1 MKIHEMKNSMITERA
16 RLKMS
21 QAEFSKII
29 GIAPATISR
38 IENGVTVDFKCK
50 EIVERYFYKD
60 ALSEINL
67 ISAEVGIKLRE
78 KRKEMGLTQHQL
90 SKILGGDNMRISC
103 WERGQYID
111 MDAYEIINNFLNEN
125 KPQPQT
131 EISMPAKTKAMI
143 LAEMDKLTE
152 QLQLLEI
159 EQIEQ
164 TNKLYTIVI
173 NPDLREFISQQCGKY
188 LTNENIQMTVNT
200 IIQIVKEK

>member
-1 MKIHEMKNSMITERA
+1 MKTYEMKNRMIAERA

-29 GIAPATISR
+29 GISAATISR
-38 IENGVTVDFKCK
+38 IENGINIDFKGK

-60 ALSEINL
+60 ALSEIRLNSTEL
-67 ISAEVGIKLRE
+67 GIKLKE
-78 KRKEMGLTQHQL
+78 KRKKMGITQAEL
-90 SKILGGDNMRISC
+90 SKSLGGDQMRISC

-125 KPQPQT
+125 KPQTQI
-131 EISMPAKTKAMI
+131 EISMPAKTKAII

>member
-1 MKIHEMKNSMITERA
+1 
-16 RLKMS
+16 
-21 QAEFSKII
+21 
-29 GIAPATISR
+29 
-38 IENGVTVDFKCK
+38 
-50 EIVERYFYKD
+50 
-60 ALSEINL
+60 
-67 ISAEVGIKLRE
+67 
-78 KRKEMGLTQHQL
+78 
-90 SKILGGDNMRISC
+90 
-103 WERGQYID
+103 
-111 MDAYEIINNFLNEN
+111 
-125 KPQPQT
+125 
-131 EISMPAKTKAMI
+131 MPAKTKAMI

>member
-125 KPQPQT
+125 KPQT
-131 EISMPAKTKAMI
+131 
-143 LAEMDKLTE
+143 
-152 QLQLLEI
+152 
-159 EQIEQ
+159 
-164 TNKLYTIVI
+164 
-173 NPDLREFISQQCGKY
+173 
-188 LTNENIQMTVNT
+188 
-200 IIQIVKEK
+200 